1 MLFYSSRSP
10 AGIAKSLQ
18 SDSYM
23 LRSTLEDMHTS
34 KSMEKLQNKD
44 EIEQEKVHSTSRP
57 EKTLQ

>member
-1 MLFYSSRSP
+1 
-10 AGIAKSLQ
+10 
-18 SDSYM
+18 M